1 MTSYKHDLV
10 AGKIIQVIL
19 TIFKCAQ
26 NFLQKSNAQFI
37 WIFNLKIECLM
48 MNQKIHEIMNPS
60 PVVTYPSKDLKDIS
74 HEMLD
79 SGLQQLPV
87 VENGNLVGILTT
99 YDMWRQY
106 ENKTTV
112 QGLTVGEVMNTK
124 IVKIGPNDKIGT
136 AAELFA
142 DGRFKTI
149 PVVTESGEFKGT
161 ITAFDII
168 KKVFNSEYNNAILFE
183 KKFNE

>member
-1 MTSYKHDLV
+1 
-10 AGKIIQVIL
+10 
-19 TIFKCAQ
+19 
-26 NFLQKSNAQFI
+26 
-37 WIFNLKIECLM
+37 M
-48 MNQKIHEIMNPS
+48 MNRKVQEIMNSS
-60 PVVTYPSKDLKDIS
+60 PEVTTSDKNLRELS

-87 VENGNLVGILTT
+87 VDNGNIVGILTT

-106 ENKTTV
+106 ENRTTV
-112 QGLTVGEVMNTK
+112 DGLLVRDVMNK
-124 IVKIGPNDKIGT
+124 RIVKIGPNDKIGT

-149 PVVTESGEFKGT
+149 PVVEDSGEFRGT

-168 KKVFNSEYNNAILFE
+168 KNVFNSEYDSAILF
-183 KKFNE
+183 KDKFAE

>member
-1 MTSYKHDLV
+1 
-10 AGKIIQVIL
+10 
-19 TIFKCAQ
+19 
-26 NFLQKSNAQFI
+26 
-37 WIFNLKIECLM
+37 
-48 MNQKIHEIMNPS
+48 MNPT
-60 PVVTYPSKDLKDIS
+60 PVVTNPSRNLRDLS

-87 VENGNLVGILTT
+87 VENGQLVGILTT
-99 YDMWRQY
+99 YDMWKQY

-112 QGLTVGEVMNTK
+112 EGLTVGDVMNTR

-149 PVVTESGEFKGT
+149 PVVTDSQELKGT

-168 KKVFNSEYNNAILFE
+168 KKVFNKEYNTAILYE
-183 KKFNE
+183 DKFAE

>member
-1 MTSYKHDLV
+1 
-10 AGKIIQVIL
+10 
-19 TIFKCAQ
+19 
-26 NFLQKSNAQFI
+26 
-37 WIFNLKIECLM
+37 M
-48 MNQKIHEIMNPS
+48 MNQKVQEIMNPS
-60 PVVTYPSKDLKDIS
+60 PVVTHPDKNLRELS

-87 VENGNLVGILTT
+87 VDNGNIVGILTT

-106 ENKTTV
+106 ENRTTV
-112 QGLTVGEVMNTK
+112 EGLTVGDVMNTR
-124 IVKIGPNDKIGT
+124 IVKIGPHDKIGT

-149 PVVTESGEFKGT
+149 PVVADSGELKGT

-168 KKVFNSEYNNAILFE
+168 KHVFNSEYKSAILY
-183 KKFNE
+183 KDKFAE

>member
-1 MTSYKHDLV
+1 M
-10 AGKIIQVIL
+10 
-19 TIFKCAQ
+19 
-26 NFLQKSNAQFI
+26 
-37 WIFNLKIECLM
+37 NLKV
-48 MNQKIHEIMNPS
+48 HEIMNPS
-60 PVVTYPSKDLKDIS
+60 PVVTAPSKNLREIS

-87 VENGNLVGILTT
+87 VDNGNLVGILTT
-99 YDMWRQY
+99 YDMWKQY
-106 ENKTTV
+106 ENRTTV
-112 QGLTVGEVMNTK
+112 EGLTVREVMNTR
-124 IVKIGPNDKIGT
+124 IVKIGPDDKIGT

-168 KKVFNSEYNNAILFE
+168 KKVFNSEYGSAILFKE
-183 KKFNE
+183 KFNE

>member
-1 MTSYKHDLV
+1 
-10 AGKIIQVIL
+10 
-19 TIFKCAQ
+19 
-26 NFLQKSNAQFI
+26 
-37 WIFNLKIECLM
+37 
-48 MNQKIHEIMNPS
+48 MNQKVQEIMNPS
-60 PVVTYPSKDLKDIS
+60 PVVTHPDKNLRELS

-87 VENGNLVGILTT
+87 VDKGNIVGILTT

-106 ENKTTV
+106 ENRTTV
-112 QGLTVGEVMNTK
+112 EGLTVGDVMNTR
-124 IVKIGPNDKIGT
+124 IVKIGPDDKIGT

-149 PVVTESGEFKGT
+149 PVVADSGELKGT

-168 KKVFNSEYNNAILFE
+168 KNVFNSEYKSAILY
-183 KKFNE
+183 KDKFAE